1 MNNNVITLSGLNK
14 SFKHQSGDNP
24 VLKQINL
31 QIKTGEM
38 IAILG
43 ASGSGKSTLLSI
55 LGLLDIADTG
65 NYKLC
70 NQDVSALSAYQLSQL
85 RNQHIGWIFQNFNL
99 IADMT
104 VAENLAVPLRYNT
117 AVNSAQ
123 YAERINNVLTLVE
136 LADRSSFYPDELS
149 GGQQQR
155 VAIARALI
163 CEPDILLCDE
173 PTGNLDSSNAAK
185 IMSLLG
191 DLHKKGKTILII
203 THDNTVA
210 ECCEKAYKMHDGEL
224 SPLEDEE
231 YKRAV

>member
-1 MNNNVITLSGLNK
+1 MTNTVISLTGLNK
-14 SFKHQSGDNP
+14 SFQHHSGDNS
-24 VLKQINL
+24 VLKQISL

-43 ASGSGKSTLLSI
+43 TSGSGKSTLLSI
-55 LGLLDIADTG
+55 LGLLDVADTG
-65 NYKLC
+65 SYQLC

-85 RNQHIGWIFQNFNL
+85 RNQHIGWVFQNFNL

-104 VAENLAVPLRYNT
+104 VAENLAVPLRFNPAIKAT
-117 AVNSAQ
+117 Q
-123 YAERINNVLTLVE
+123 YSERINDVLAKVGLS
-136 LADRSSFYPDELS
+136 DRASFYPDQLS

-163 CEPDILLCDE
+163 CQPDILLCDE
-173 PTGNLDSSNAAK
+173 PTGNLDSNNAAK
-185 IMSLLG
+185 IMTLLG
-191 DLHKKGKTILII
+191 NLHKEGKTVLII

-210 ECCEKAYKMHDGEL
+210 ACCQKAYKMHDGEL

-231 YKRAV
+231 YRRVV